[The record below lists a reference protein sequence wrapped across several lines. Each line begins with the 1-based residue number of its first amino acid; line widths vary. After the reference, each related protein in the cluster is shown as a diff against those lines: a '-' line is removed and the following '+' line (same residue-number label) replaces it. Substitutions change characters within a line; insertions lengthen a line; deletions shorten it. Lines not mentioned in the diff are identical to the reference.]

1 MKLLPRYALLRRAGY
16 SLLELMIALGLL
28 SVLLLVGWSLMQSIQ
43 DAESRSWKLTQRIRV
58 LRTTRAW
65 LSDDMDHLIRSTR
78 PDALVSALQTVSP
91 GTSNNGITRPGAEK
105 FEGDATGFIATI
117 SPSLD
122 PIRFFDRLVSTSDA
136 NDSLNQELTRDWLL
150 ASESELAVREARES
164 LWPAP
169 GIDVEYRFE
178 PVNDTRDSI
187 PGGVQEAQDIQ
198 YELVRREWL
207 MQQANTPDRVLNYA
221 DLYRGAETAEET
233 YVPPLKET
241 RLYGMVRAE
250 FFYFDGAS
258 WSQEWNSVERM
269 GIPKAIAIHFDF
281 PARQDFVRPEASSR
295 SESEGDES
303 DFLDPLG
310 DRRTTVLDPDSQ
322 ETTLGNPSDRM
333 VESSDREVVIIVET
347 GNRARPVAALNPVRG
362 FSR

>member
-1 MKLLPRYALLRRAGY
+1 MRFLPRSALHRRAGY

-43 DAESRSWKLTQRIRV
+43 DAESRSRKLTQRIRV

-78 PDALVSALQTVSP
+78 PDPLSNAMTTARPV
-91 GTSNNGITRPGAEK
+91 TSNNEHIRPGAEK
-105 FEGDATGFIATI
+105 LDGDATGFIATI

-136 NDSLNQELTRDWLL
+136 NGTLNQELTRDWLL

-164 LWPAP
+164 LWPAH

-178 PVNDTRDSI
+178 PVNDMRESMQ
-187 PGGVQEAQDIQ
+187 GGIQEAQDIQ
-198 YELVRREWL
+198 FELVRREWL
-207 MQQANTPDRVLNYA
+207 MQQANTTDRALNSA
-221 DLYRGAETAEET
+221 DLYRGAETAEEN

-258 WSQEWNSVERM
+258 WSQEWNSVERI
-269 GIPKAIAIHFDF
+269 GIPMAIAIHFDF

-295 SESEGDES
+295 LESESDES

-310 DRRTTVLDPDSQ
+310 DRSTMVLDPTSQ
-322 ETTLGNPSDRM
+322 ESTLGSLTDRM

-347 GNRARPVAALNPVRG
+347 GNRARPVASINPRKG